1 LTIFFQNANIR
12 FNKGNWQPMN
22 ALTSSTIRTR
32 IRAAAEQLTA
42 SERKIANAI
51 LADYP
56 FTGLE
61 SIQELAAK
69 TGVSAPSITRF
80 VSKIGCGG
88 FQDLQRQLIAELK
101 EGQRSPLDL
110 KSSQKPVGH
119 SEFLSE
125 YVARLSAVMREMT
138 ETVSQAQ
145 FDSLAD
151 LLADPSRN
159 IFLIGGRVSDS
170 IATFLSMHLRQ
181 IRSGIYHMADN
192 PEFWPEHVL
201 RMRRKDVVL
210 LFDFRRYQPSLAR
223 LAETIAAKRG
233 ATIVVVTDKWMSP
246 AARSADHIV
255 ALPIDAGTAW
265 DTVASAMAL
274 VEALIVRV
282 SEADW
287 EATQKRIN
295 DWDGVRFAMPGYDQD
310 RLNGDIDET

>member
-1 LTIFFQNANIR
+1 MSDG
-12 FNKGNWQPMN
+12 K
-22 ALTSSTIRTR
+22 SSTTVRTR
-32 IRAAAEQLTA
+32 IRDAAAQLTA

-69 TGVSAPSITRF
+69 TGVSAPSVTRF
-80 VSKIGCGG
+80 VSKIGCSG

-110 KSSQKPVGH
+110 KTSQKPVGH

-125 YVARLSAVMREMT
+125 YVTRISSVIQEMAA
-138 ETVSQAQ
+138 TVSQAQ
-145 FDSLAD
+145 FDILAD
-151 LLADPSRN
+151 LVADPSRN
-159 IFLIGGRVSDS
+159 IFLLGGRVSDNVAS
-170 IATFLSMHLRQ
+170 FLSIHLRQ

-201 RMRRKDVVL
+201 RMRRKDVVV
-210 LFDFRRYQPSLAR
+210 LFDFRRYQLSLAR
-223 LAETIAAKRG
+223 LAETIAEARG
-233 ATIVVVTDKWMSP
+233 ATIVAVTDKWMSP

-265 DTVASAMAL
+265 DTVAAAIVL

-282 SEADW
+282 SETDW
-287 EATQKRIN
+287 EATQKRIR
-295 DWDGVRFAMPGYDQD
+295 DWDGVRFSMPGYDQD
-310 RLNGDIDET
+310 TINGDDDET

>member
-1 LTIFFQNANIR
+1 MSEG
-12 FNKGNWQPMN
+12 K
-22 ALTSSTIRTR
+22 SSTTIRTR
-32 IRAAAEQLTA
+32 IRDAATLLTA

-80 VSKIGCGG
+80 VSKIGCSG

-110 KSSQKPVGH
+110 KSSQKPVGQ

-125 YVARLSAVMREMT
+125 YASRISTVLQEMT

-145 FDSLAD
+145 FDSLAA

-159 IFLIGGRVSDS
+159 IFLLGGRVSDS
-170 IATFLSMHLRQ
+170 IASFLSTHLRQ

-210 LFDFRRYQPSLAR
+210 LFDFRRYQNSLSR
-223 LAETIAAKRG
+223 LAETIAG
-233 ATIVVVTDKWMSP
+233 
-246 AARSADHIV
+246 
-255 ALPIDAGTAW
+255 
-265 DTVASAMAL
+265 
-274 VEALIVRV
+274 E
-282 SEADW
+282 
-287 EATQKRIN
+287 
-295 DWDGVRFAMPGYDQD
+295 
-310 RLNGDIDET
+310 